1 MKPVQSEGVLAEG
14 VNKKIE
20 SYGKVNAIIRDILC
34 EMKGCCPV
42 D

>member
-1 MKPVQSEGVLAEG
+1 MKPIQKEGVLAES
-14 VNKKIE
+14 VRKNNH
-20 SYGKVNAIIRDILC
+20 SYDKVNTIIRDILC